1 MAITTGIKEF
11 NSFKAVKLHFLN
23 SPMTIRETNKRQWS
37 DFLTDKQQEQIRTST
52 SEVVFRKGETII
64 KQGTAVTHIY
74 LLTSGLVKLA
84 SEDGNR
90 MTVFKIIADNTFV
103 GLMCSFARKNFD
115 FSALAIN
122 TSVVRIIDREVFEQV
137 IRENGEFAMHII
149 ELMSDL
155 TVKIVSDLIGLSH
168 KQANGATATILLDLA
183 EIFNS
188 HSFRMPFNR
197 DEFADTVGF
206 SKESVIGCLTS
217 MQKDGIL
224 RVSGKNIEI
233 LDPGRLLL
241 ISRHG

>member
-1 MAITTGIKEF
+1 
-11 NSFKAVKLHFLN
+11 
-23 SPMTIRETNKRQWS
+23 MTIRETHKKQWF
-37 DFLTDKQQEQIRTST
+37 DFLTGKQQEQLRVSA

-74 LLTSGLVKLA
+74 LLNSGLVKLA
-84 SEDGNR
+84 SEDGSR
-90 MTVFKIIADNTFV
+90 MTVFKIVAANTFV
-103 GLMCSFARKNFD
+103 GLMCSFARKNYD

-122 TSVVRIIDREVFEQV
+122 TSVVRIIDRGVFEQI

-149 ELMSDL
+149 ELMSGF

-206 SKESVIGCLTS
+206 SKESVIGSLTA
-217 MQKDGIL
+217 MQKDGIIS
-224 RVSGKNIEI
+224 VSGKNIEI
-233 LDPGRLLL
+233 LEPGRLLL